1 MSERTTPG
9 AVRPPKL
16 QKKSGVPAN
25 PPPITVTTDP
35 PEARTVCGVTRLT
48 KGSRKSW
55 ASWAEQRPA
64 RAETSAQAVS
74 PSR

>member
-25 PPPITVTTDP
+25 PPPHHGDNRPSGGQNSLRRYQAHEGLKEVL
-35 PEARTVCGVTRLT
+35 GVL
-48 KGSRKSW
+48 G
-55 ASWAEQRPA
+55 
-64 RAETSAQAVS
+64 RAEACASGNIGAG
-74 PSR
+74 R